1 MDLIAR
7 QISYSG
13 SFDSMHGWYIGDV
26 KYDVYRYSTRS
37 LPSSLVEATHDQDN
51 WLREI
56 NAESIYVHMIKI
68 TNVIYKYGIYFFE
81 SKKEAEKIIEW
92 LYGFITMERL
102 IGNARL

>member
-1 MDLIAR
+1 MNLIAK
-7 QISYSG
+7 QISYNG
-13 SFDSMHGWYIGDV
+13 TFDSMNGWYIGDE

-56 NAESIYVHMIKI
+56 KTESIYIHMIKV
-68 TNVIYKYGIYFFE
+68 TNVIYKYGIYFFK
-81 SKKEAEKIIEW
+81 SKEEAEKTIEW
-92 LYGFITMERL
+92 LDGFITMERL